1 MAFYATGDSVIVAG
15 HGPGVVTDI
24 IGGPLGKLYRVTLTD
39 AEAMSYGISTSY
51 TADPSEM
58 IAAAEIPAYT
68 PGDTVLYQKRLAT
81 VTAFDP
87 SNGAVE
93 IVTATPL
100 PDPDPEV
107 NIESRI
113 VLPAWKVYLQQIK
126 G

>member
-1 MAFYATGDSVIVAG
+1 MALFAAGDSVIVAG

-39 AEAMSYGISTSY
+39 DAVGYGFSSSY
-51 TADPSEM
+51 TADDSELVP
-58 IAAAEIPAYT
+58 AAAIPTYA

-93 IVTATPL
+93 IVTDTPL

-107 NIESRI
+107 NIESRV
-113 VLPAWKVYLQQIK
+113 VLPAWKVYLQQQK